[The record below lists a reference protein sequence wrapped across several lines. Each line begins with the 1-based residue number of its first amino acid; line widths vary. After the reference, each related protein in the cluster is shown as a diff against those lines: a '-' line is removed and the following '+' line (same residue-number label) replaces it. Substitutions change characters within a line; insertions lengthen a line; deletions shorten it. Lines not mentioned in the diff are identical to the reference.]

1 MYVNDIYAFLLDS
14 SIKNRL
20 VYQGDLGVIRI
31 MMSVMMLLYCLHT
44 VVIVPL
50 LAVRYLSL

>member
-1 MYVNDIYAFLLDS
+1 
-14 SIKNRL
+14 
-20 VYQGDLGVIRI
+20 

-50 LAVRYLSL
+50 LAVRYLFAVNNVVAGV